1 MSRASYLCG
10 MVLLFVALVLSFIS
24 SISLPYLPA
33 IDFAR
38 VHFNGVNLVSGQDS
52 LSEVRW
58 GIWGPCTYDEHN
70 DRTCAHTGHAYTFF
84 IQSLQGQEIIIGSS
98 WTRGLAIHPVA
109 TVIVAITFGFAA
121 SKMEHGPFF
130 ASLASFFAALVL
142 LIAFAIDIAL
152 YAFIRHEIAKLKDVD
167 AHVNAGTAFWMTF
180 VSLILVLLAG
190 CTVCFGRRKES
201 GNDAYPMMSK
211 TSSGFFSRFRKN

>member
-1 MSRASYLCG
+1 MSRAFYLSG
-10 MVLLFVALVLSFIS
+10 TVFLFLALVLSFIS

-33 IDFAR
+33 IDFTR
-38 VHFNGVNLVSGQDS
+38 VHFNGVSLASGQDS
-52 LSEVRW
+52 LTQVRW
-58 GIWGPCTYDEHN
+58 GIWGPCIYDEHN
-70 DRTCAHTGHAYTFF
+70 IRTCFHTGHAYAFPLETV
-84 IQSLQGQEIIIGSS
+84 QGQEIIIGSS

-109 TVIVAITFGFAA
+109 TGVIAIAFGFAA
-121 SKMEHGPFF
+121 SKMEHGPLI
-130 ASLASFFAALVL
+130 ASLTSFFAALML

-152 YAFIRHEIAKLKDVD
+152 YAFVHHEVAKLRDVD
-167 AHVNAGTAFWMTF
+167 GHVNAGTAFWMTF

-211 TSSGFFSRFRKN
+211 TSGGFFSRFRRN